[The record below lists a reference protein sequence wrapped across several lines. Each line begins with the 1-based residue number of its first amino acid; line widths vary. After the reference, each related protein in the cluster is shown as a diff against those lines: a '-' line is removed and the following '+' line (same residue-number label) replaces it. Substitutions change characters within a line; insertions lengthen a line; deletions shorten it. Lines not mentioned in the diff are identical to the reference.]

1 MKSSMTQRD
10 KQSYYYNSCED
21 SMWPLKN
28 KLYSYEI
35 EHDENV
41 THWDDYQKCE
51 IPCDLKE
58 KL

>member
-10 KQSYYYNSCED
+10 KQSYYYN
-21 SMWPLKN
+21 
-28 KLYSYEI
+28 SYEI